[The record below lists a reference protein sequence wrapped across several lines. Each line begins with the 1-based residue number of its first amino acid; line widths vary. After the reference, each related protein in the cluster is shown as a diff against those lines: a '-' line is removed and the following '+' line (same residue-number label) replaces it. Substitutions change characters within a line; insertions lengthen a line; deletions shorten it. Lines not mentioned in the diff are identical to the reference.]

1 MIVDNTETIKK
12 LKEMK
17 KSLSQIK
24 KNALIFEPFWEDFK
38 LRFCWSSNAMEG
50 NTLNLDETVD
60 IILYDE
66 VKSGHT
72 YKEYT
77 EAKNLYQSS
86 TEQIVSDKITIT
98 EDWLKKCNALIMGND
113 GEYRTGDVYIGTLTE
128 AIHYPTS
135 FEKVQE
141 EMDKLIKEINIET
154 DSIEEV
160 INKIAEFHIKFEH
173 VHPFQD
179 GNGRTGRMIINQQL
193 INNDLLPIAID
204 KTSKYRQAFRAYDRN
219 LDISILVH
227 LICSAEM
234 EAIERVNKLEQKQ
247 SSKNSN

>member
-1 MIVDNTETIKK
+1 
-12 LKEMK
+12 
-17 KSLSQIK
+17 
-24 KNALIFEPFWEDFK
+24 
-38 LRFCWSSNAMEG
+38 MEG

-77 EAKNLYQSS
+77 EAKNLYRSS
-86 TEQIVSDKITIT
+86 TEQIFSDKITIT

-160 INKIAEFHIKFEH
+160 II
-173 VHPFQD
+173 
-179 GNGRTGRMIINQQL
+179 
-193 INNDLLPIAID
+193 
-204 KTSKYRQAFRAYDRN
+204 
-219 LDISILVH
+219 
-227 LICSAEM
+227 
-234 EAIERVNKLEQKQ
+234 
-247 SSKNSN
+247 

>member
-113 GEYRTGDVYIGTLTE
+113 GEYRTGDVYVGTLTE

-160 INKIAEFHIKFEH
+160 INKIAEFHIKFER